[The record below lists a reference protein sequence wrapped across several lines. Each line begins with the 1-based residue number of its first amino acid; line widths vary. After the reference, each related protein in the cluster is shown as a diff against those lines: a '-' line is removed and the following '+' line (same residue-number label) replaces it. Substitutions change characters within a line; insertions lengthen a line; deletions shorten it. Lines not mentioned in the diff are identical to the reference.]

1 MKKSLIVFAVLAIVL
16 TTCVA
21 FSACTDPI
29 EANVTAIDYSLV
41 LNDYLKY
48 PDAANVASM
57 DAIERNVAD
66 IYADSSLSDAE
77 KVAQMMDR
85 ATLNEID
92 CEYFAYF
99 MDKVGTTNLGSNSG
113 TLIYQ
118 RLRRQSDTLKDDT
131 TIKLPINHNFNSIAA
146 TFVTSADI
154 RYVKDGKYFRMDC
167 KNSKITYDEKT
178 GLLSGSDWDKES
190 SKNWN
195 RDENAKDSRSYE
207 EARKTVINWSVDGI
221 VDSEGIV
228 IEKKVD
234 EATGK
239 EYFSLTFQID
249 VAVAN
254 ADTNGKTS
262 TIGRLQNDNGGSGMK
277 FEYCKLKVEI
287 WDCGLAKYYEIDE
300 SWSGK
305 IQMYEGSANSVS
317 KVVFSYSE
325 ADMDDSDSLAI
336 RNSILNS

>member
-1 MKKSLIVFAVLAIVL
+1 MKKSLIVFAVLAIIL
-16 TTCVA
+16 TSCLA
-21 FSACTDPI
+21 FTACSDPL
-29 EANVTAIDYSLV
+29 NVTIVPVDYSAV

-48 PDAANVASM
+48 PDEANVTSM
-57 DAIERNVAD
+57 QAVDRNVAD
-66 IYADSSLSDAE
+66 IYADASLTDAE
-77 KVAQMMDR
+77 KVAQIMDR
-85 ATLNEID
+85 ATYNEME
-92 CEYFAYF
+92 CEYFTYF
-99 MDKVGTTNLGSNSG
+99 MDKVGTTNLGDNSG
-113 TLIYQ
+113 TLLYQ

-131 TIKLPINHNFNSIAA
+131 TIKLPVNHNFDAMASS
-146 TFVTSADI
+146 FVTAADI

-167 KNSKITYDEKT
+167 GASDMSYDSKT
-178 GLLSGSDWDKES
+178 GLVVGSNWKKQS
-190 SKNWN
+190 RGNWN
-195 RDENAKDSRSYE
+195 KTENAADSRSYE

-262 TIGRLQNDNGGSGMK
+262 TIGRLENDNGGSGMK
-277 FEYCKLKVEI
+277 FEYCKFNVQI
-287 WDCGLAKYYEIDE
+287 WDCGLAKYYEIEE
-300 SWSGK
+300 SWSGT
-305 IQMYEGSANSVS
+305 IAIYSGSAQSVT

-325 ADMDDSDSLAI
+325 ADMDDSASLAI
-336 RNSILNS
+336 RDSIGV

>member
-1 MKKSLIVFAVLAIVL
+1 MKKSLIVFAVLAIIL
-16 TTCVA
+16 TSCLA
-21 FSACTDPI
+21 FTACTDPL
-29 EANVTAIDYSLV
+29 NVTIVPVDYSAV
-41 LNDYLKY
+41 LNDYLEY
-48 PDAANVASM
+48 PDEANVTSM
-57 DAIERNVAD
+57 QAVDRNVAD
-66 IYADSSLSDAE
+66 IYADASLTDAE
-77 KVAQMMDR
+77 KVAQIMDR
-85 ATLNEID
+85 ATYNEME
-92 CEYFAYF
+92 CEYFTYF
-99 MDKVGTTNLGSNSG
+99 MDKVGTTNLGDNSG
-113 TLIYQ
+113 TLLYQ

-131 TIKLPINHNFNSIAA
+131 TVKLPVNHNFDAMASS
-146 TFVTSADI
+146 FV
-154 RYVKDGKYFRMDC
+154 
-167 KNSKITYDEKT
+167 
-178 GLLSGSDWDKES
+178 
-190 SKNWN
+190 
-195 RDENAKDSRSYE
+195 E

-287 WDCGLAKYYEIDE
+287 WDCGLAKYYEIEE
-300 SWSGK
+300 SWSGT
-305 IQMYEGSANSVS
+305 IAIYSGSAQSVT

-325 ADMDDSDSLAI
+325 ADMDDSASLAI
-336 RNSILNS
+336 RDSIGV